1 MALWVR
7 RDRNTGSLHN
17 WIHMS
22 KFLLIKM
29 GLIDLR
35 LRCIDNAKV
44 VVRVGKEMVQNKLKY
59 KIWRY
64 NLDVIKAYEEKL
76 GRFC

>member
-1 MALWVR
+1 
-7 RDRNTGSLHN
+7 
-17 WIHMS
+17 MS

-59 KIWRY
+59 KI
-64 NLDVIKAYEEKL
+64 
-76 GRFC
+76 